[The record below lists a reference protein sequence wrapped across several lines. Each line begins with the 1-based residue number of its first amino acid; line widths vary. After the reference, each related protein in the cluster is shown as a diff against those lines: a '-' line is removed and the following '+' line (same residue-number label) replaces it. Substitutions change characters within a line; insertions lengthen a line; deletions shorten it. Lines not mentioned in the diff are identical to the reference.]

1 MHLFFDLTYFRELGQ
16 KCKNIFVWFL
26 VQMKTSKFAYE
37 IDWPFEKSLIIF
49 SIIWLPHIWSL
60 MGPER
65 AVFDI
70 NPDSLNL
77 VWITDDEQRL
87 EEDQED
93 DSEGPQPTPF
103 NPLIFWP
110 AALCDMTAT
119 SIQYIALTLTYASS
133 FQMLRGK
140 TKHLFFAC
148 LVFYQCVVS
157 FSDNFTASK

>member
-1 MHLFFDLTYFRELGQ
+1 MFWDQ
-16 KCKNIFVWFL
+16 FL
-26 VQMKTSKFAYE
+26 NLRKYDQT
-37 IDWPFEKSLIIF
+37 
-49 SIIWLPHIWSL
+49 
-60 MGPER
+60 
-65 AVFDI
+65 
-70 NPDSLNL
+70 DSLNL

-140 TKHLFFAC
+140 TKQKILC
-148 LVFYQCVVS
+148 VFYQLCGFIFPIILLHPVPVEGLK
-157 FSDNFTASK
+157 N

>member
-1 MHLFFDLTYFRELGQ
+1 MCQNWLHLCAPIFHAYFWLSSWCYGINFLIYACMIKRVFLWDNLTLR
-16 KCKNIFVWFL
+16 KDCV
-26 VQMKTSKFAYE
+26 
-37 IDWPFEKSLIIF
+37 
-49 SIIWLPHIWSL
+49 
-60 MGPER
+60 
-65 AVFDI
+65 DI
-70 NPDSLNL
+70 KPDSLNL

-140 TKHLFFAC
+140 TKHFIFCMRVLS
-148 LVFYQCVVS
+148 VVWFH
-157 FSDNFTASK
+157 FSDNFTACQCWRKIWKIKREGGK

>member
-1 MHLFFDLTYFRELGQ
+1 M
-16 KCKNIFVWFL
+16 
-26 VQMKTSKFAYE
+26 
-37 IDWPFEKSLIIF
+37 
-49 SIIWLPHIWSL
+49 
-60 MGPER
+60 
-65 AVFDI
+65 FDI
-70 NPDSLNL
+70 KPDSLNL
-77 VWITDDEQRL
+77 VLITDDEQRL

-110 AALCDMTAT
+110 AAICDMTAT

-148 LVFYQCVVS
+148 VFYQLCGFIFPIILLHASAGGRSEKLRGGGGQVVIVVIQGIKRKS
-157 FSDNFTASK
+157 FAYISVKYCTETPCKPQFRWF